1 VAGRIVLFG
10 ATGYTGR
17 LTAESLVERGAK
29 PILAARD
36 ASKLEKL
43 GGDLGGGLETAT
55 TDVSRPET
63 VRELVEK
70 GDVLVTTVGPFSRY
84 GAAAVEAAIGAGAH
98 YIDSTGESAFIR
110 RVFEHWGPLAEAS
123 GSGLVTAFGYDYVPG
138 NLAGA
143 LALEEAG
150 GPAVKVACG
159 YYALGGAPAGSG
171 GTRASAAGA
180 MLDSSFAYRD
190 GRIVSE
196 RAAKRVRDFDV
207 RGKQR
212 PAVSI
217 GMSEHFA
224 LPRSYPRLR
233 NVDTYLGWFGNL
245 SRPMQVQSAVM
256 STVMKLPPA
265 RMGAN
270 ALVSRFVKGSSGGP
284 DAEERA
290 KSGSYVVAIAYD
302 AADRPLAEVRM
313 EGPNGY
319 TYTGDILAWGAMRAA
334 ERGLGGEGALGPV
347 EAFGLEELEAGNVEA
362 GLRRA

>member
-17 LTAESLVERGAK
+17 LTAESLVKRGAK
-29 PILAARD
+29 PVLAARD

-43 GGDLGGGLETAT
+43 AGDLGGGLETAT
-55 TDVSRPET
+55 ADVSRPET

-70 GDVLVTTVGPFSRY
+70 GDVLLTTVGPFSRY
-84 GAAAVEAAIGAGAH
+84 GEPALEAAVGAGAH

-110 RVFEHWGPLAEAS
+110 RVFEHWGPLAEAA

-150 GPAVKVACG
+150 DPAVKVACG
-159 YYALGGAPAGSG
+159 YYALGGAPGGSG

-180 MLDSSFAYRD
+180 MLDSSFAYRG

-212 PAVSI
+212 AAISV

-233 NVDTYLGWFGNL
+233 DVETYLGWFGNL
-245 SRPMQVQSAVM
+245 SRVMQVQSAVM
-256 STVMKLPPA
+256 STALMLPPA

-270 ALVSRFVKGSSGGP
+270 ALVNRFVKGSTGGP
-284 DAEERA
+284 GAEERA
-290 KSGSYVVAIAYD
+290 KTGSYVVAIASD
-302 AADRPLAEVRM
+302 AANRPLAEVRM
-313 EGPNGY
+313 QGPNGY
-319 TYTGDILAWGAMRAA
+319 TYTADILAWGATRAA
-334 ERGLGGEGALGPV
+334 ERGVAGKGALGPV
-347 EAFGLEELEAGNVEA
+347 EAFGLEDLQAGNAEV
-362 GLRRA
+362 GLKRA